1 MGSGPSALVE
11 ETLSDSDGIVRL
23 VLVRTASI
31 VFRRAVSYTHL
42 TLPTKLEV

>member
-23 VLVRTASI
+23 VLVRTANI
-31 VFRRAVSYTHL
+31 FFRRERNFASW
-42 TLPTKLEV
+42 KKSS